1 MPTLAAPAPQASS
14 TRSPGRKTLRART
27 NVIAR
32 LNASPESRKFKLL
45 AEQSRPMRAFVECF
59 FSVLGVGVAMRTL
72 AGALDEVRAA
82 FAANHETELAAL
94 TLKPRVTLR

>member
-1 MPTLAAPAPQASS
+1 
-14 TRSPGRKTLRART
+14 
-27 NVIAR
+27 
-32 LNASPESRKFKLL
+32 
-45 AEQSRPMRAFVECF
+45 MRAFVECF